1 MYDSWWNFSAWT
13 FNAWKKRVHARAE
26 SMNVTLALFSMDMN
40 IVTSI
45 EFSHSLE
52 AMRAHDE

>member
-1 MYDSWWNFSAWT
+1 MQFCCMNIQCVKEACVRQS
-13 FNAWKKRVHARAE
+13 RVNE
-26 SMNVTLALFSMDMN
+26 LYTSPMDMN

>member
-1 MYDSWWNFSAWT
+1 
-13 FNAWKKRVHARAE
+13 
-26 SMNVTLALFSMDMN
+26 MNSTLALCSMDMN

-52 AMRAHDE
+52 AMRAHDEYKILLSKDLTTAVSNKVDKFTS